1 MGHSRPKINE
11 QHIDQIRQLLIDNPE
26 WSRSKLSR
34 ELCEI
39 WGWKSETGQL
49 KDISCRDLLR
59 ALEESGQIMLPA
71 KKRPGAVKS
80 ERGWE
85 CEQLSFFDQVEQ
97 APIET
102 KLKTVI
108 PLIIEVADARE
119 KIGEF
124 KSLIDQYHYLGYGRS
139 VGECIRYTVKSRDG
153 TMLACLMFGSSAW
166 RCASRDKY
174 IGWHDEERQE
184 KLYLTTNNTRF
195 LILPWIRIPYLASHI
210 LSLIARRISQDWQ
223 TKYGHPLYLLET
235 FVERDRFAG
244 TCYKAANW
252 TRVGETTGRGR
263 DSISVRA
270 TLPIKDIYVRPL
282 TIDFRKKLAVQ
293 TLSEQ
298 KEGDEQ

>member
-1 MGHSRPKINE
+1 M
-11 QHIDQIRQLLIDNPE
+11 
-26 WSRSKLSR
+26 
-34 ELCEI
+34 

-59 ALEESGQIMLPA
+59 MLETTGQIILPPQ
-71 KKRPGAVKS
+71 KRHGAVKGKK
-80 ERGWE
+80 GWE
-85 CEQLSFFDQVEQ
+85 CDQLSFFDQVEHE
-97 APIET
+97 PIEA
-102 KLKTVI
+102 KLKSVI
-108 PLIIEVADARE
+108 PLDIEVADARD

-139 VGECIRYTVKSRDG
+139 VGECIRYTVKGKDG
-153 TMLACLMFGSSAW
+153 VMLACLMFGSSAW

-174 IGWHDEERQE
+174 IGWTDEERQE

-195 LILPWIRIPYLASHI
+195 LILPWVRIPYLASHI
-210 LSLIARRISQDWQ
+210 LSLITRRISQDWQ

-263 DSISVRA
+263 DSLSTRP
-270 TLPIKDIYVRPL
+270 TLPIKDVYVRPL
-282 TIDFRKKLAVQ
+282 TMGFRKKLVSHN
-293 TLSEQ
+293 LSNQ
-298 KEGDEQ
+298 GKGDDDQ